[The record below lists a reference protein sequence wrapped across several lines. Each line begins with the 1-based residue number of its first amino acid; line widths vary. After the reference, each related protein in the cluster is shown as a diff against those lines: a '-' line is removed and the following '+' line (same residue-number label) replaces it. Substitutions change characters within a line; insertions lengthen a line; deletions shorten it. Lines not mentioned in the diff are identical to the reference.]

1 MNINKKKTILS
12 IVLVLAIITA
22 IVGIVFA
29 VNNTTDTIQAIKVS
43 VEKDEANDKKI
54 YVKIENEDEGNQ
66 ENKNSASITS
76 FQIGL
81 NVNVS
86 NDAEI
91 TFTFDDKLNNSTKA
105 LADYNYDK
113 ANKKLYI
120 YYTGE
125 KELNDLQSSEILN
138 IGYITINT
146 TKETEVK
153 ISPIDGF
160 STTSSIDYSGTNLVS
175 GQSLNYRVASN
186 NPSGSET
193 EQNPSGSSSQD
204 PNKDPDEDSGDN
216 LNQTSGGISS
226 PEPGQNGGSSSASGN
241 NAEEKGSTDGNKTI
255 IDKVIA
261 AAKTGANHSITR
273 ILIPLA
279 ILIVV
284 AFVLIYLKTRM
295 KPRKH

>member
-81 NVNVS
+81 NVDVS
-86 NDAEI
+86 DDAEI

-193 EQNPSGSSSQD
+193 EQNPSGSPSQD
-204 PNKDPDEDSGDN
+204 PSKDPDEDSGDVSN
-216 LNQTSGGISS
+216 S
-226 PEPGQNGGSSSASGN
+226 EPGQNEGSSPASDDN
-241 NAEEKGSTDGNKTI
+241 TDEKGSTNENKTI
-255 IDKVIA
+255 IDKVIT
-261 AAKTGANHSITR
+261 AAKTGANHSIVR

-279 ILIVV
+279 ILISP
-284 AFVLIYLKTRM
+284 ALAN
-295 KPRKH
+295 H